1 MKFTQSIFVIAVL
14 LGATSVD
21 AVKINL
27 DGNGKDKS
35 ESKYVKE
42 LKSQTKAYTDW
53 KTCADVIKATGMAG
67 ECSK

>member
-42 LKSQTKAYTDW
+42 LKS
-53 KTCADVIKATGMAG
+53 
-67 ECSK
+67 